1 MKNVIKVSIGR
12 WAFTLNEEAYA
23 LLENFLDQLK
33 AYYEKE
39 TDADQRVQDI
49 ESRIGEYLS
58 DCIKSIDQV
67 VDEKQI
73 QQAIES
79 LNLPDFGEQA
89 ASAGKTE
96 SGESSNYTRSSK
108 RLYRSAERK
117 VLGGV
122 FSGMGEY
129 FGIDPVGL
137 RLLYVIFVVI
147 GMISFRWNIDDHVH
161 FRLFGMGGFASFLF
175 IMYFIMWI
183 VVPMART
190 PQEKRA
196 MKGGRSSA
204 RRVVHDMGNQS
215 ETNYRESGNSS
226 LGSFLLSFFRVF
238 VSIVLILIGATGL
251 LVLPMLLYFWDIPA
265 DWFGYLGLLP
275 LHPGLIWFKVLT
287 LIAVFVPLL
296 LFLYE
301 GIVLLFK
308 LRVRKLNL
316 GVIFLAIWILSLF
329 VLAFSSLLASRAF
342 WGEGK
347 FQNTEVL
354 ELPSDTIYLEMEAD
368 FSSPEQFICTCEDD
382 FFIYCN
388 KSSSENKF
396 LYVFPRIRL
405 STGDTPEMT
414 QKVNLRAKNNF
425 IAQMKAEDAIDFVKL
440 EGNRIKVKPLY
451 FDKDQPWSFEQ
462 MSLHLSLPHDCILY
476 VQGKK
481 GKWQELKHNRGSFY
495 PFVGYTNEHNG
506 FIIKNSF

>member
-39 TDADQRVQDI
+39 ADADQRVQDI

-73 QQAIES
+73 RQAIES

-89 ASAGKTE
+89 ASAGSST
-96 SGESSNYTRSSK
+96 STESSNYTRSPK

-137 RLLYVIFVVI
+137 RLLYVVFVVI
-147 GMISFRWNIDDHVH
+147 GLFSFRFNIGDHAH
-161 FRLFGMGGFASFLF
+161 FRLFGMGGITTFLL
-175 IMYFIMWI
+175 IMYIVMWI
-183 VVPMART
+183 VVPLART

-196 MKGGRSSA
+196 MRGGRSSA
-204 RRVVHDMGNQS
+204 RRVVHDLGTQPDS
-215 ETNYRESGNSS
+215 NYRESRNSS
-226 LGSFLLSFFRVF
+226 LGSFLISFIRIF
-238 VSIVLILIGATGL
+238 VSVVLILIGASGL

-265 DWFGYLGLLP
+265 DWFGYLELLP
-275 LHPGLIWFKVLT
+275 LHPGLLWFKVLT

-316 GVIFLAIWILSLF
+316 GVIFLTIWILSLF
-329 VLAFSSLLASRAF
+329 ILAFSSLLASRAF
-342 WGEGK
+342 WAEGK
-347 FQNTEVL
+347 YQNTEAL
-354 ELPSDTIYLEMEAD
+354 PLPSDTLYLEMTAD
-368 FSSPEQFICTCEDD
+368 FSSPEQFICTCEDE
-382 FFIYCN
+382 FFVYCN
-388 KSSSENKF
+388 KSSSDNKF
-396 LYVFPRIRL
+396 IYILPQIRL
-405 STGDTPEMT
+405 SSGDTPEIT

-440 EGNRIKVKPLY
+440 EGNKIKVSPLY
-451 FDKDQPWSFEQ
+451 FDKEKPWTFEQ
-462 MSLHLSLPHDCILY
+462 MSLHLNLPENCILY

-481 GKWQELKHNRGSFY
+481 GKWQEMKPDRSSFY
-495 PFVGYTNEHNG
+495 PFVGYTNENKG
-506 FIIKNSF
+506 FIINKLF

>member
-39 TDADQRVQDI
+39 ADADQRVQDI

-73 QQAIES
+73 RQAIES

-89 ASAGKTE
+89 ASAGSST
-96 SGESSNYTRSSK
+96 STESSNYTRSPK

-137 RLLYVIFVVI
+137 RLLYVVFVVI
-147 GMISFRWNIDDHVH
+147 GLFSFRFNIGDHTH
-161 FRLFGMGGFASFLF
+161 FRLFGMGGFTTFLL
-175 IMYFIMWI
+175 IMYLIMWI
-183 VVPMART
+183 VVPLART

-196 MKGGRSSA
+196 MRGGRSSA
-204 RRVVHDMGNQS
+204 RRVVHDLGTKS
-215 ETNYRESGNSS
+215 ETTYRQSGNSS
-226 LGSFLLSFFRVF
+226 LGGFLLSFFRIF

-265 DWFGYLGLLP
+265 DWFGYLELLP
-275 LHPGLIWFKVLT
+275 LRPGLPWFKVLT

-316 GVIFLAIWILSLF
+316 GVIFLTIWILSVF
-329 VLAFSSLLASRAF
+329 VLAFSSLLASRSF

-347 FQNTEVL
+347 SQNTL
-354 ELPSDTIYLEMEAD
+354 ALNLPSDTLYLDMEAD
-368 FSSPEQFICTCEDD
+368 LSSPEQFICTCEDD
-382 FFIYCN
+382 FFVYCN
-388 KSSSENKF
+388 KGSSENKF
-396 LYVFPRIRL
+396 LYVFPKIRL
-405 STGDTPEMT
+405 STGDSPEMT

-425 IAQMKAEDAIDFVKL
+425 IAQMKAEDAVDFVKI
-440 EGNRIKVKPLY
+440 EGNRIKVSPLY
-451 FDKDQPWSFEQ
+451 FDKEQPWSFEQ
-462 MSLHLSLPHDCILY
+462 TSLQLNLPESCVLY
-476 VQGKK
+476 VPGKK
-481 GKWQELKHNRGSFY
+481 GKWQELKHNRGAFY
-495 PFVGYTNEHNG
+495 PYVGYANEHKG
-506 FIIKNSF
+506 FIINNSF